1 MTRLVADG
9 HVHLYP
15 FYDLPRAVKA
25 LETNLRSHGVDGT
38 PAGFLAERHDCHI
51 FRDLREGR
59 LRLPGIDSCPAGE
72 DGCLV
77 LQRAAGPSH
86 LLLFAG
92 RQIVT
97 AERLEILLLTV
108 DLPLA
113 DGLPAAQVVERA
125 IGAGGV
131 PVLAWAPGKWFFK
144 RGEIVAG
151 LLRRFAAGELLLG
164 DTTLRPTLWGE
175 PALMRSARR
184 RGFGILS
191 GSDPLP
197 FPGEEGILGRYATVL
212 EGEFDVD
219 RPLAGVRRL
228 LSTSA
233 GLGASVG
240 SRGGVVETLRRLRG
254 NARAKRNVMS

>member
-15 FYDLPRAVKA
+15 FYDLPRAVAA
-25 LETNLRSHGVDGT
+25 LKTNLRSHGVDGT
-38 PAGFLAERHDCHI
+38 PAGFLAERHDCHL
-51 FRDLREGR
+51 FRDLREGS
-59 LRLPGIDSCPAGE
+59 LRLPGVDFYPAGE
-72 DGCLV
+72 GCLV
-77 LQRAAGPSH
+77 LRGAAEPR

-113 DGLPAAQVVERA
+113 DGLPIVQVVERA
-125 IGAGGV
+125 IAAGGV
-131 PVLAWAPGKWFFK
+131 PVLAWAPGKWLFK
-144 RGEIVAG
+144 RGEVVAG

-175 PALMRSARR
+175 PRLMRSARR
-184 RGFGILS
+184 RGFGILA

-197 FPGEEGILGRYATVL
+197 FPGEEVILGRYATVMD
-212 EGEFDVD
+212 GDFDVD
-219 RPLAGVRRL
+219 HPLAGVRRM
-228 LSTSA
+228 LSSSG
-233 GLGASVG
+233 GLGATVG

-254 NARAKRNVMS
+254 NARAKKM

>member
-15 FYDLPRAVKA
+15 FYDLPRAVA
-25 LETNLRSHGVDGT
+25 SLETNLRSHGTGGI
-38 PAGFLAERHDCHI
+38 PAGFLAERHDCHV

-59 LRLPGIDSCPAGE
+59 LRLPGIDGRPAGE
-72 DGCLV
+72 DGCLLLRGV
-77 LQRAAGPSH
+77 AGSR

-97 AERLEILLLTV
+97 AERLEILLLTA

-113 DGLPAAQVVERA
+113 DGLPAVQVVERA

-228 LSTSA
+228 LSSSA

-254 NARAKRNVMS
+254 NAREKRSVMS

>member
-1 MTRLVADG
+1 
-9 HVHLYP
+9 
-15 FYDLPRAVKA
+15 LP
-25 LETNLRSHGVDGT
+25 GVECS
-38 PAGFLAERHDCHI
+38 PAGD
-51 FRDLREGR
+51 
-59 LRLPGIDSCPAGE
+59 
-72 DGCLV
+72 DGCLA
-77 LQRAAGPSH
+77 LGGENGLR

-108 DLPLA
+108 DLPIA
-113 DGLPAAQVVERA
+113 DGLPVSEVVERA
-125 IGAGGV
+125 IGSGGV

-144 RGEIVAG
+144 RGGIVAG

-175 PALMRSARR
+175 PRLMRSARR
-184 RGFGILS
+184 RGFGILA

-197 FPGEEGILGRYATVL
+197 FPGEEVILGRYATVMD
-212 EGEFDVD
+212 GDFDVD
-219 RPLAGVRRL
+219 RPLAGVRRM
-228 LSTSA
+228 LSSSG

-254 NARAKRNVMS
+254 NARAKKTQ

>member
-1 MTRLVADG
+1 VTRLVADG

-15 FYDLPRAVKA
+15 FYDLPLAVAA
-25 LETNLRSHGVDGT
+25 LEKNLRSHGLGGT
-38 PAGFLAERHDCHI
+38 PAGFLAERHDCHF

-59 LRLPGIDSCPAGE
+59 LRLPDLEFSLAG
-72 DGCLV
+72 DAGCLA
-77 LQRAAGPSH
+77 LEGENGPR

-97 AERLEILLLTV
+97 AERLEVLLLTV

-113 DGLPAAQVVERA
+113 DGLPVAQVVERA
-125 IGAGGV
+125 IAAGGV
-131 PVLAWAPGKWFFK
+131 PVLAWAPGKWLFK
-144 RGEIVAG
+144 RGEVVAG

-175 PALMRSARR
+175 PRLMRSARR
-184 RGFGILS
+184 RGFGILA

-197 FPGEEGILGRYATVL
+197 FPGEEVILGRYATVM
-212 EGEFDVD
+212 EGNFDVD
-219 RPLAGVRRL
+219 RPVAGVRRL
-228 LSTSA
+228 LSSS
-233 GLGASVG
+233 GGVGAAVG

-254 NARAKRNVMS
+254 NARAKKM